1 MTFDDVVKVATR
13 LPGVEDSTSYGT
25 PALKVRKKFMARLRE
40 PDVMVLVQ
48 VEDIE
53 QRMLMETQP
62 DVYFKTPHYEGY
74 PSILIRLSRVDPAEL
89 GDLIEQSWRRLAPKR
104 LQQRPVCTSGSVST
118 PGSRSPTRTT
128 SSGPR

>member
-1 MTFDDVVKVATR
+1 MIFDDVVQIATQ
-13 LPGVEDSTSYGT
+13 LPGVEESTSYGT

-40 PDVMVLVQ
+40 EDVLVLVQ
-48 VEDIE
+48 VDDIE
-53 QRMLMETQP
+53 QRMLMETKP

-104 LQQRPVCTSGSVST
+104 LLEQRPV
-118 PGSRSPTRTT
+118 
-128 SSGPR
+128 